1 MCLRK
6 HVWYIYESY
15 IEKSSTD
22 KRLKNILFQ
31 LPDISPIKASSV
43 ELVLQ

>member
-1 MCLRK
+1 MSG
-6 HVWYIYESY
+6 IYMKV

-31 LPDISPIKASSV
+31 LPNVSPIKASSV
-43 ELVLQ
+43 ELALQ